1 MLRPPTDRHSAHV
14 ACQHEQDGHCSPD
27 TRILTFVQTSLS
39 QLSEIEDSLCLVAQP
54 FCAVPPKHLVPSN
67 GCRSALRVLDEMCT
81 LVEELGLFLRG
92 TFQQALG
99 FTRHYS
105 RLSFLCHRIEEHAT
119 SISDLINSYWTATLS
134 SPSSGRQQHFYIAT
148 TFEKLFQA
156 VAEVRCE
163 AKYLADETTWKEL
176 EDLLAF
182 VDASALAC
190 PCSRLS
196 PSERLDGADQ
206 EEHEVSSQEA
216 GSFEDHDSAGRILSF
231 EHYRKKRRT
240 LSM

>member
-1 MLRPPTDRHSAHV
+1 MLRPPIDRHSTHI
-14 ACQHEQDGHCSPD
+14 ACQHKQDGHCSPD
-27 TRILTFVQTSLS
+27 TCIRTFIQTSLS
-39 QLSEIEDSLCLVAQP
+39 QLSGIEDSLRLVAQP
-54 FCAVPPKHLVPSN
+54 FCAAPPQQLVPSN
-67 GCRSALRVLDEMCT
+67 GCRSALRVLDEICT
-81 LVEELGLFLRG
+81 LVEALGRFLRE

-105 RLSFLCHRIEEHAT
+105 RLSFLCHRIEEHVT
-119 SISDLINSYWTATLS
+119 SLSDLINSYWTATLN
-134 SPSSGRQQHFYIAT
+134 SPSSGGQQRFYIAT

-156 VAEVRCE
+156 VAEIRRE

-176 EDLLAF
+176 EELLAF
-182 VDASALAC
+182 VDASPLTC

-196 PSERLDGADQ
+196 PSEHLDRTSQGGQ
-206 EEHEVSSQEA
+206 VVSSQET
-216 GSFEDHDSAGRILSF
+216 GSFEDHEGAGRILNF